1 MSGITF
7 NFNAYVTF
15 KKKKRILIESIL
27 QINTRSIQD
36 MHIYADPS
44 CIPVVRIEKHVM
56 IVPRH
61 CSSED
66 FLTDTS
72 EPGDTFLPPLLRG
85 LSLEKN
91 TSGCKSGYV
100 LRAVIFVH
108 GFQVRFL
115 LRTGNSCFSLI
126 TSATYLA
133 ETFADP

>member
-1 MSGITF
+1 MLMSLLR
-7 NFNAYVTF
+7 
-15 KKKKRILIESIL
+15 KKILIETIL

-66 FLTDTS
+66 FLTDSS

>member
-1 MSGITF
+1 MLMSLLR
-7 NFNAYVTF
+7 
-15 KKKKRILIESIL
+15 KKILIETIL

-66 FLTDTS
+66 FLTVSS
-72 EPGDTFLPPLLRG
+72 EPGETFLPPLLRG

-91 TSGCKSGYV
+91 TSGFKSGYV

>member
-1 MSGITF
+1 MLMSLLR
-7 NFNAYVTF
+7 
-15 KKKKRILIESIL
+15 KKILIETIL

-66 FLTDTS
+66 FLTDSS

-115 LRTGNSCFSLI
+115 LRTGNSCFRLI
-126 TSATYLA
+126 TSATYLV